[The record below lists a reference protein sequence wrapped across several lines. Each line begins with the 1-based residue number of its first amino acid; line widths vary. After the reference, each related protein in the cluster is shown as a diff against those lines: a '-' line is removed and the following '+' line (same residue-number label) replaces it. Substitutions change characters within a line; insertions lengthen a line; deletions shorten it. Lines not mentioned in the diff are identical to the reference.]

1 MKKKLFILLTIII
14 GFFSCDNRKARQE
27 AYTVI
32 EDKTITLSYSAG
44 DGLYY
49 RREAGILLLGAN
61 PKLEVYC
68 YVTNTSDYGGLF
80 KFNATLSSQGQT
92 LYFKAEEY
100 IGSGNRVMLS
110 QKKEINPFSFETNV
124 NVDDWNIIP
133 PNKTIQVSV
142 TKYRTVYD

>member
-1 MKKKLFILLTIII
+1 MIII
-14 GFFSCDNRKARQE
+14 GFCSCDNRNERQE

-32 EDKTITLSYSAG
+32 EDKTITLSYSDG

-49 RREAGILLLGAN
+49 EREAGILLLGVY
-61 PKLEVYC
+61 PTIEVYC

-80 KFNATLSSQGQT
+80 KLNASLSSQGQT

-100 IGSGNRVMLS
+100 IGSGNKVKLS
-110 QKKEINPFSFETNV
+110 QKKEINAFSFETNV
-124 NVDDWNIIP
+124 NVDDWEIIAP
-133 PNKTIQVSV
+133 EKTIQVSV